1 VTATVKVVKLSR
13 RNIDCLLARKWHASL
28 L

>member
-13 RNIDCLLARKWHASL
+13 RNIYCLLGRKWNVNL